1 MLPETFPW
9 KSARAVACVL
19 LWGLLLFAPLILAAV
34 DQSYYLSFTTRVVI
48 YAIAA
53 TGLNFALGYG
63 GMPSLGHAL
72 FVGIGVYAVG
82 IASTHGIT
90 NGWLHLA
97 MAALVTLVVATITGL
112 ISLRTRGIGFIM
124 ITLAF
129 GQMFYFLAVSLKQ
142 YGGDDGLPLYDHSRF
157 WPLPPLNSP
166 TALYYVA
173 LAALALLMFLAWRAV
188 HSRFGAVLRGFKANE
203 RRMLAAGYPRLRYQ
217 VTAYMA
223 SALACALA
231 GVLLVNLTAI
241 ASPSYMSWQ
250 SSGELMIMVVL
261 GGMGTIMGPLVGA
274 FVLLLLE
281 DSLSA
286 WTTHWMIILGP
297 LILLAALLSNRGV
310 WGGLMMRGHPA
321 GALLPTPSS
330 DLTQTAAAS
339 TGSSLAPAAADVS
352 HQAST
357 GARKP

>member
-1 MLPETFPW
+1 MFPEAFAW
-9 KSARAVACVL
+9 KSARALVCGL
-19 LWGLLLFAPLILAAV
+19 LWGLLLFAPLILAAI
-34 DQSYYLSFTTRVVI
+34 DQSYYLSFATRVVI

-63 GMPSLGHAL
+63 GMVSLGHAL

-90 NGWLHLA
+90 NGWVHLA
-97 MAALVTLVVATITGL
+97 AAALVTVTVATVTGL

-129 GQMFYFLAVSLKQ
+129 AQMFYFLAVSLKQ
-142 YGGDDGLPLYDHSRF
+142 YGGDDGLPLYDLSRF
-157 WPLPPLNSP
+157 WPLPGLNNAV
-166 TALYYVA
+166 ALYYMA
-173 LAALALLMFLAWRAV
+173 LAVLAILMFLAWRAV

-217 VTAYMA
+217 VTAYVA

-231 GVLLVNLTAI
+231 GVLLVNLTAF
-241 ASPSYMSWQ
+241 ASPSYMAWQ
-250 SSGELMIMVVL
+250 ASGELMIMVVL

-281 DSLSA
+281 ESLSG
-286 WTTHWMIILGP
+286 WTTHWMVVLGP
-297 LILLAALLSNRGV
+297 LILLVALLSNRGV
-310 WGGLMMRGHPA
+310 WGGLMMRGRPGAAKPLPA
-321 GALLPTPSS
+321 DA
-330 DLTQTAAAS
+330 D
-339 TGSSLAPAAADVS
+339 AP
-352 HQAST
+352 T
-357 GARKP
+357 GANTINKDSTSPSAGEPTGGAKR